1 VTGLRTVVVTG
12 AAAGIGEA
20 IARRLVADRWRVI
33 AVDTDAA
40 GLDALAA
47 RAGECGERGGGDGR
61 GPALV
66 PLVGDVTEV
75 ATLTA
80 AVSAAGER
88 LDGWVNNAAIP
99 THGRFDE
106 ESDERIDRTLAVN
119 LRAPLL
125 GCREAVRAFLRQGV
139 PGAIVNVS
147 SIHAHGTL
155 PGWVAYA
162 AAKGGVEA
170 LTRGVCVEYGQL
182 GIRCNAVAPGAVLT
196 AATRAMLDASSDAA
210 AELADW
216 ERLSPMRQV
225 LEPDD
230 VAAGVAFLLSAEARH
245 LNGHVLRIDAGMSA
259 TGATAEPLDGLE
271 RVAGDGAA
279 SDADGARSEANGAGS
294 DANGAASDA
303 TTATSPDARSLR

>member
-1 VTGLRTVVVTG
+1 MRRTVVVTG

-20 IARRLVADRWRVI
+20 IARRLLSDGWRVV
-33 AVDTDAA
+33 ALDQDGA

-47 RAGECGERGGGDGR
+47 TAGAARE
-61 GPALV
+61 ALV
-66 PLVGDVTEV
+66 PLVGDVSET
-75 ATLTA
+75 ATLRA
-80 AVSAAGER
+80 AAEAAGAR

-99 THGRFDE
+99 THGRFDL

-119 LRAPLL
+119 LRGPLL
-125 GCREAVRAFLRQGV
+125 GCREAVRAFLRQGA

-196 AATRAMLDASSDAA
+196 KATRAMLDDAPDAA
-210 AELADW
+210 AELDGW

-225 LEPDD
+225 LEPAD
-230 VAAGVAFLLSAEARH
+230 VAAGVAFLLSPDARH
-245 LNGHVLRIDAGMSA
+245 LNGHVLRIDAGMSS
-259 TGATAEPLDGLE
+259 TGATAEPLAGLE
-271 RVAGDGAA
+271 RIAA
-279 SDADGARSEANGAGS
+279 AEE
-294 DANGAASDA
+294 
-303 TTATSPDARSLR
+303 SLR

>member
-1 VTGLRTVVVTG
+1 MSARRTVVVTG

-20 IARRLVADRWRVI
+20 IARRMVADGWRVV
-33 AVDTDAA
+33 ALDTDAA
-40 GLDALAA
+40 GLDALA
-47 RAGECGERGGGDGR
+47 RGED
-61 GPALV
+61 ALV
-66 PLVGDVTEV
+66 PLVGDVTET
-75 ATLTA
+75 ATLFA
-80 AVSAAGER
+80 AVAAAGTR

-99 THGRFDE
+99 THGRFDA

-125 GCREAVRAFLRQGV
+125 GCREAVRAFLRQGA

-196 AATRAMLDASSDAA
+196 AATQAMLDASQDPA
-210 AELADW
+210 AELAGW
-216 ERLSPMRQV
+216 ELLSPMRRV
-225 LEPDD
+225 LEPAD
-230 VAAGVAFLLSAEARH
+230 VAAGVAFLLSPEARH
-245 LNGHVLRIDAGMSA
+245 LNGHVLRIDAGMSS
-259 TGATAEPLDGLE
+259 TGATLPPLDGLE
-271 RVAGDGAA
+271 RIAGTEPER
-279 SDADGARSEANGAGS
+279 AR
-294 DANGAASDA
+294 
-303 TTATSPDARSLR
+303 

>member
-1 VTGLRTVVVTG
+1 MRRTVVVTG

-20 IARRLVADRWRVI
+20 IARRLLSDGWRVV
-33 AVDTDAA
+33 ALDQDEA

-47 RAGECGERGGGDGR
+47 TTGKARD
-61 GPALV
+61 AL
-66 PLVGDVTEV
+66 LTRVGDVSETK
-75 ATLTA
+75 TLTD
-80 AVSAAGER
+80 AVAAAGPR

-99 THGRFDE
+99 THGRFDQ

-119 LRAPLL
+119 LRGPLL
-125 GCREAVRAFLRQGV
+125 GCREAVRAFLRQGA

-196 AATRAMLDASSDAA
+196 QATRAMLDSSPDAA
-210 AELADW
+210 AELGAW

-225 LEPDD
+225 LEPAD
-230 VAAGVAFLLSAEARH
+230 VAAGVAFLLSPEARH
-245 LNGHVLRIDAGMSA
+245 LNGHVLRIDAGMSS

-271 RVAGDGAA
+271 
-279 SDADGARSEANGAGS
+279 
-294 DANGAASDA
+294 
-303 TTATSPDARSLR
+303 P